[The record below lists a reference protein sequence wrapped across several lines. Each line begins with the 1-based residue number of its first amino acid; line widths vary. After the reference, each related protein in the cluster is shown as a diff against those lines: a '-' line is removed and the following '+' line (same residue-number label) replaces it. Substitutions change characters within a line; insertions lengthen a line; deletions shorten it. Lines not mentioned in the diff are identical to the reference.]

1 MFDLKPL
8 TKDGVPGAF
17 AKAERYRLLN
27 EPAAAE
33 SIYLDIV
40 QIEPNNQEA
49 LVGLLL
55 SITDQFDHD
64 LASGV
69 QRAREVLPTLGG
81 EYERAYYAGII
92 CERRAVAQLRH
103 GAPGSGAVA
112 YHWLAE
118 ARDWYEKAEAVRP
131 HGNDDVLLRWNAC
144 ARLIARNPSIRP
156 AADESHPAYV
166 D

>member
-1 MFDLKPL
+1 MFELKPL
-8 TKDGVPGAF
+8 TREGIPGAF

-33 SIYLDIV
+33 SIFLDIV
-40 QIEPNNQEA
+40 ELEPENQEA

-55 SITDQFDHD
+55 AITDQFDHD
-64 LASGV
+64 MADGV
-69 QRAREVLPTLGG
+69 RRAREILPRLRD
-81 EYERAYYAGII
+81 EYQRAYYAGII
-92 CERRAVAQLRH
+92 CERRAIAQLRQ
-103 GAPGSGAVA
+103 GAPGSGGIA

-118 ARDWYEKAEAVRP
+118 ARELYERAEAIRP

-144 ARLIARNPSIRP
+144 ARLMQRFPSLRP
-156 AADESHPAYV
+156 PSDERYEPHH

>member
-1 MFDLKPL
+1 VFDLKPL

-27 EPAAAE
+27 EPTAAE
-33 SIYLDIV
+33 SIFLDIV
-40 QIEPNNQEA
+40 ELEPDNQEA

-64 LASGV
+64 MADGV
-69 QRAREVLPTLGG
+69 RRAREILPRLSD
-81 EYERAYYAGII
+81 EYQRAYYAGII
-92 CERRAVAQLRH
+92 CERRAVAQLRQA
-103 GAPGSGAVA
+103 APGSGAIA
-112 YHWLAE
+112 YQWLAE
-118 ARDWYEKAEAVRP
+118 ARGFYEQAEAIRP

-144 ARLIARNPSIRP
+144 ARLIKRYPSLRP
-156 AADESHPAYV
+156 PSDERYEPYQ